1 MRKKNY
7 LSLAALHRRLELAF
21 GALILRAHRL
31 RLGAHAR
38 DFLGGQAAAVV
49 LQLHLRVRARLAV
62 ARRDG
67 EQAVGVHLKLHVN
80 LGLALLSALDA
91 GDLELTEKVV
101 AVRVRALALEDAH
114 VDLVLVVVNSGEL
127 LLLLARHGGVARH
140 NLGEGLALHLDAERE
155 RDDVHQK
162 QVCGRRVADARQNRA
177 LHGGAVR
184 HRFIRVHGLV
194 QNLAV
199 EVLRQERLDARH
211 ARGAADE
218 HDFVDVR
225 LLHLGVVQNA
235 LDGFEAP
242 QEQRFAN
249 LLEPR
254 ARVRHVDLVVADE
267 RLDGG
272 AGGGRQ
278 HALRA
283 FASRS

>member
-1 MRKKNY
+1 M
-7 LSLAALHRRLELAF
+7 
-21 GALILRAHRL
+21 
-31 RLGAHAR
+31 
-38 DFLGGQAAAVV
+38 
-49 LQLHLRVRARLAV
+49 
-62 ARRDG
+62 
-67 EQAVGVHLKLHVN
+67 
-80 LGLALLSALDA
+80 
-91 GDLELTEKVV
+91 
-101 AVRVRALALEDAH
+101 
-114 VDLVLVVVNSGEL
+114 
-127 LLLLARHGGVARH
+127 
-140 NLGEGLALHLDAERE
+140 
-155 RDDVHQK
+155 
-162 QVCGRRVADARQNRA
+162 
-177 LHGGAVR
+177 
-184 HRFIRVHGLV
+184 HGLV

-199 EVLRQERLDARH
+199 EVLRQKRLDARH

-225 LLHLGVVQNA
+225 LLHLGVVQDA